1 MNENQTCASGIWQR
15 IRQAAAWKKVVAAVL
30 VVVLILAVAVGCVY
44 KDVGG
49 IFDTGEAGKLNQITD
64 EDIEAGGER
73 FYNLLLLGI
82 DYDADDS
89 GRDYAEGKGNTDVI
103 LYVQVNRD
111 NGKVNVLQI
120 PRDSYIGDY
129 IDEAKG

>member
-1 MNENQTCASGIWQR
+1 MNENQTGASGIWQR

-64 EDIEAGGER
+64 EDI
-73 FYNLLLLGI
+73 
-82 DYDADDS
+82 DDIIKQL
-89 GRDYAEGKGNTDVI
+89 KG
-103 LYVQVNRD
+103 
-111 NGKVNVLQI
+111 
-120 PRDSYIGDY
+120 
-129 IDEAKG
+129 